1 MTFSSRPSSSR
12 RSSSRRNFLQILGIG
27 AAAGLVTEYPAASA
41 AEILNPDGTSAIRLD
56 NNENLYGPSEKVVA
70 AIRKAV
76 SESNLYPDRHYE
88 DLVARIAKLH
98 NVGEEQVVLGAG
110 SREVLRLASCAFLN
124 QDKKLVQAAPT
135 YPAIEFYAR
144 SAGAEVVSDPLDNK
158 LQHNLDA
165 MLAHSASAGLVY
177 ICNPNNPTAS
187 ITPRKDLEG
196 FISRLPTSCYV
207 LIDEAYHE
215 YAVESGSYSSFLDH
229 PLNDERVIVSRT
241 FSHAYGLA
249 GLRIGYGIAS
259 AGAAKRMRAFST
271 QDSVNSIAVRAA
283 MAALEDTAGL
293 REAVKRNTDSRQEY
307 RNWAMARSL
316 KPWDSQ
322 ANFVMMDTFNPA
334 NLIIHH
340 FRRNNILIAPVSL
353 LFDTSIR
360 VSLGKPE
367 QMMSF
372 WRVWDTLPIDK
383 SSIRH

>member
-12 RSSSRRNFLQILGIG
+12 PSSSRRTFLQILSVG
-27 AAAGLVTEYPAASA
+27 AAGLVTEYPAASA
-41 AEILNPDGTSAIRLD
+41 AEMLNPDGASDILLD
-56 NNENLYGPSEKVVA
+56 NNENLYGPSEKVVQ

-76 SESNLYPDRHYE
+76 SESNLYPDRHYD

-98 NVGEEQVVLGAG
+98 HVGEEQVVLGAG

-124 QDKKLVQAAPT
+124 KDKKLVQAAPT

-144 SAGAEVVSDPLDNK
+144 STGAEVVSDPLDKK
-158 LQHNLDA
+158 LQHDLDA

-177 ICNPNNPTAS
+177 VCNPNNPSAS
-187 ITPRKDLEG
+187 ITPRGDLEV
-196 FISRLPTSCYV
+196 FISRLPASCYV
-207 LIDEAYHE
+207 LIDEAYHH
-215 YAVESGSYSSFLDH
+215 YAITSGSYTSFLDR

-271 QDSVNSIAVRAA
+271 QDSVNTIAVRAA
-283 MAALEDTAGL
+283 MAALEDTPGL
-293 REAVKRNTDSRQEY
+293 SEAVKRNTDSRQEF

-322 ANFVMMDTFNPA
+322 TNFVMMDTFNPA

-340 FRRNNILIAPVSL
+340 FRQNNILIAPVSL

-360 VSLGKPE
+360 VSLGKPKE
-367 QMMSF
+367 MMSF

>member
-1 MTFSSRPSSSR
+1 MTFSSRPPSSR
-12 RSSSRRNFLQILGIG
+12 RSFLQILGIG
-27 AAAGLVTEYPAASA
+27 AAAGLVTEYPAASV
-41 AEILNPDGTSAIRLD
+41 AEIANPDGTNEIRLD

-76 SESNLYPDRHYE
+76 SESNLYPDRRYE

-98 NVGEEQVVLGAG
+98 NVREEQVVLGAG
-110 SREVLRLASCAFLN
+110 SREILRLASCAFLN
-124 QDKKLVQAAPT
+124 KDKKLVQAAPT

-144 SAGAEVVSDPLDNK
+144 STGAEVVSDPLDNK
-158 LQHNLDA
+158 LQYNLDA
-165 MLAHSASAGLVY
+165 MLAHSASAGLLY

-187 ITPRKDLEG
+187 ITPRKDLEA
-196 FISRLPTSCYV
+196 FISRLPASCFV
-207 LIDEAYHE
+207 LIDEAYHH

-229 PLNDERVIVSRT
+229 PLHDERVIVSRT

-249 GLRIGYGIAS
+249 GLRVGYGIAS

-293 REAVKRNTDSRQEY
+293 RDAVKRNTDARQEF

-322 ANFVMMDTFNPA
+322 ANFVMMETFNPA

-340 FRRNNILIAPVSL
+340 FRQNSILIAPVSL